1 MSTLCAFLITTAT
14 LVAGCAGAGDPG
26 TDPEEPA
33 APAAPRSQGT
43 ALQIER
49 AGRSLDVGR
58 DLAGARAALEQVLAD
73 PAITPEQRDEA
84 RLGLSRALEA
94 GGDREGAIAAVEALL
109 ADHPDAARFPL
120 EEVAAARLRKLV
132 TGNDAEPPRH
142 VEKPGPVS
150 PFARVLARDFP
161 APTASK
167 ASVEVRLQV
176 FGGSEE
182 TSARLGTF
190 AIDRAL
196 HELRRE
202 ACPFCDDH
210 LSITQSSGW
219 NGSWVDIPRYRAKI
233 PRALTVFYFDLG
245 AGRIPARYDADLPL
259 PSAEIAARLAK
270 GDGLVAARERPGAPP
285 VLLIAAPRDVQLAQ
299 VEEALAAMKTLPT
312 EPVAVPV
319 NGARQPEEIQ
329 AVVRASFG
337 AFRQCYEAVLKVSP
351 AATGTVKMHFVIRQE
366 GSVEGVS
373 AVADGPL
380 HDAAFERCMTS
391 AVQTLAFPAAPGGKV
406 TVTYPIVFSP

>member
-1 MSTLCAFLITTAT
+1 MSTLCAVLITAAA
-14 LVAGCAGAGDPG
+14 LVAGCAGTGDPG

-58 DLAGARAALEQVLAD
+58 DLAGARAALDQVLAD
-73 PAITPEQRDEA
+73 PTITCDQRDEA

-109 ADHPDAARFPL
+109 ADHPDGARFPL

-132 TGNDAEPPRH
+132 TGSEAEPPRH

-150 PFARVLARDFP
+150 PFARVLARWFP

-167 ASVEVRLQV
+167 ASVDVRLQF

-182 TSARLGTF
+182 ASARIGTF
-190 AIDRAL
+190 AIGAAL
-196 HELRRE
+196 HDLRRE
-202 ACPFCDDH
+202 ACTFCDDH
-210 LSITQSSGW
+210 LSIQTDMGRS
-219 NGSWVDIPRYRAKI
+219 GSWVDIPRNRARL
-233 PRALTVFYFDLG
+233 PGTLNVFYFDLG
-245 AGRIPARYDADLPL
+245 AGRIPARYDAELPL

-285 VLLIAAPRDVQLAQ
+285 VLLIAAPREVQLEQ

-319 NGARQPEEIQ
+319 VGARQPDEIQ

-337 AFRQCYEAVLKVSP
+337 AFRSCYEAVLRTSP
-351 AATGTVKMHFVIRQE
+351 TARGTAKMHFVIRDD
-366 GSVEGVS
+366 GAIEGVS
-373 AVADGPL
+373 AVTDGPL
-380 HDAAFERCMTS
+380 RDAEACLVAAFKGLS
-391 AVQTLAFPAAPGGKV
+391 FPAAVGGKV
-406 TVTYPIVFSP
+406 TVTYPIAFSP